1 MKATSLASLK
11 PLKNTEFWLL
21 AIASGL
27 IAVHLSL
34 SWRLNL
40 NLSELSMSVLCW
52 GAVLSLLSDKRHTLK
67 LESDFFS
74 SLLGLLLIAFVL
86 LRSLF
91 ITGIDP
97 IFDFSPFI
105 AALGLAMLA
114 SGVKG
119 LRQYWLE
126 LIVIFAFSV
135 PIEVLLE
142 GTDIST
148 LTAKFANV
156 ILSYLGFEVSRQGV
170 NIILPTGAVEV
181 NRACSGF
188 ESILRLLRLSVL
200 FLVMFPISSAKRIL
214 VPIVAV
220 LVAFVVNG
228 VRVALMAFLVAYSSQ
243 EAFEYWHKGDG
254 AQIFFLISTIIFGL
268 FCYFVSKKDD
278 SDNHEPMEFSGS

>member
-220 LVAFVVNG
+220 LVAYVVTG
-228 VRVALMAFLVAYSSQ
+228 VRVALMAFLCAY
-243 EAFEYWHKGDG
+243 
-254 AQIFFLISTIIFGL
+254 
-268 FCYFVSKKDD
+268 
-278 SDNHEPMEFSGS
+278 